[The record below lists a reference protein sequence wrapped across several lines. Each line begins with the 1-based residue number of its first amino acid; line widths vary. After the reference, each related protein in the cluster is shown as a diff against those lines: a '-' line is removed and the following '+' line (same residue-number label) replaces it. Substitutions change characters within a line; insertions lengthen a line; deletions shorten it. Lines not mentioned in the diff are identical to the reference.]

1 MTCCPPNSSSDRSSS
16 LCNATSSDPII
27 TAEQTT
33 RSTLISPIP
42 TTVHSRATLTMI
54 YLVIHPILI
63 HSRLHLL
70 WLLALEHPPT
80 PCLLAH
86 GHEKVPKRRKG
97 QGEMIYPKL
106 KLITN
111 LKVSKGRGLL
121 AAPTIAIG
129 RIGKGGS
136 GRQFGDWVVDGA
148 SLFAPLNAF
157 GLIRA

>member
-111 LKVSKGRGLL
+111 LKVSKGIIGCPDDRDWTNRKGRERAPVRGLGCRRSL
-121 AAPTIAIG
+121 AFRSA
-129 RIGKGGS
+129 
-136 GRQFGDWVVDGA
+136 
-148 SLFAPLNAF
+148 
-157 GLIRA
+157 